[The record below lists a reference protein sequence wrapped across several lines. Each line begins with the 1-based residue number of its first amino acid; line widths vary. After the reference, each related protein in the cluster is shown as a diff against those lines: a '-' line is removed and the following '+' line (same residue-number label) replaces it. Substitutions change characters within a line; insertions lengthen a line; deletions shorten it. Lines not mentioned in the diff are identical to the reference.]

1 MTSTHRRAYV
11 DWARGIAV
19 LLMIEAH
26 TADAWT
32 RLSPTVRRTIPF
44 RDATVLGGFAAPLFL
59 WLAGL
64 AVVLAATRTAE
75 RTGSR
80 RAASD
85 MICRRGLEIF
95 ILGFLFRLQ
104 GFIITPGS
112 HPVTLFRVDI
122 LNVMGPAIA
131 VAGIVWGLART
142 AKARVCWYAAIASGF
157 AMATPIVRASQAVDA
172 LPIWLQWYARPAGEF
187 TIFTLFPWAGFVFA
201 GGAVGALIAA
211 AREASAERRLHAILG
226 ATGAALVALGFYT
239 AARPSIYASSSF
251 WTSSPTWFAIRVGI
265 LMIALTVIY
274 GCEAVFAALKGRAT
288 REKALGR
295 AESDV
300 AQGRARSDVAQGRA
314 ESDVAQGRARSDV
327 AQGRAESDVA
337 QGRAESDVA
346 QGFSPAIDPLA
357 RLGRSSLFI
366 YWIHVE
372 LVYGYASWMWRHRL
386 PLWGTAMAFV
396 LFCLLMYRAIGW
408 RDLVVGKWRN
418 RSRGTRPARHTATA

>member
-1 MTSTHRRAYV
+1 MTSSHRRAYV

-32 RLSPTVRRTIPF
+32 RLSPSVRRTIPF

-80 RAASD
+80 RAAVE

-95 ILGFLFRLQ
+95 ILGFLFRVQ

-122 LNVMGPAIA
+122 LNIMGPAIA

-142 AKARVCWYAAIASGF
+142 AAARVWWYTAIAAAIALV
-157 AMATPIVRASQAVDA
+157 TPVVRIAPAVGA
-172 LPIWLQWYARPAGEF
+172 LPLWLQWYLRPFGEF

-211 AREASAERRLHAILG
+211 VRGESAERRLHAILG
-226 ATGAALVALGFYT
+226 AIGVALVALGFYT
-239 AARPSIYASSSF
+239 AARPSMYAASSF
-251 WTSSPTWFAIRVGI
+251 WTSSPTWFAIRLGI

-274 GCEAVFAALKGRAT
+274 ACEAVFATRPRRAT
-288 REKALGR
+288 PA
-295 AESDV
+295 AV
-300 AQGRARSDVAQGRA
+300 AQSV
-314 ESDVAQGRARSDV
+314 
-327 AQGRAESDVA
+327 
-337 QGRAESDVA
+337 
-346 QGFSPAIDPLA
+346 SPAIDPLA
-357 RLGRSSLFI
+357 HLGRNSLFI

-372 LVYGYASWMWRHRL
+372 LVYGYASWGWRHRL
-386 PLWGTAMAFV
+386 PLWGSAIAYV
-396 LFCLLMYRAIGW
+396 LFCVLMYRAIGW
-408 RDLVVGKWRN
+408 RDRLVGKWRN
-418 RSRGTRPARHTATA
+418 RPRGTQPVGHTATA

>member
-1 MTSTHRRAYV
+1 MTSSHRRAYV

-26 TADAWT
+26 TVDAWT
-32 RLSPTVRRTIPF
+32 RLGPSVRRTIPF

-75 RTGSR
+75 RAGSR
-80 RAASD
+80 RAAVE

-122 LNVMGPAIA
+122 LNIMGPAIA
-131 VAGIVWGLART
+131 VAGIVWGLARNAT
-142 AKARVCWYAAIASGF
+142 ARVIWYAAIAAAF
-157 AMATPIVRASQAVDA
+157 AMVTPIVRAAHAVNA
-172 LPIWLQWYARPAGEF
+172 LPIWLQWYVRPFGEF

-201 GGAVGALIAA
+201 GGAVGALIAT
-211 AREASAERRLHAILG
+211 AREERAERRLHAILG
-226 ATGAALVALGFYT
+226 AIGVALVILGFYT
-239 AARPSIYASSSF
+239 AGRSSIYASSSF
-251 WTSSPTWFAIRVGI
+251 WTSSPTWFAIRLGI
-265 LMIALTVIY
+265 LMVALTAIY
-274 GCEAVFAALKGRAT
+274 ACEAGFAALKGRAT
-288 REKALGR
+288 QEEARGR
-295 AESDV
+295 AT
-300 AQGRARSDVAQGRA
+300 R
-314 ESDVAQGRARSDV
+314 
-327 AQGRAESDVA
+327 
-337 QGRAESDVA
+337 DVA

-386 PLWGTAMAFV
+386 PLWGTAVAFV
-396 LFCLLMYRAIGW
+396 LFCVLMYRAIGW
-408 RDLVVGKWRN
+408 RDLAVGRWRN
-418 RSRGTRPARHTATA
+418 RPRRTRHAAQTATA

>member
-32 RLSPTVRRTIPF
+32 RLSPTVRRTIAF

-64 AVVLAATRTAE
+64 AVVLAATRAAE

-80 RAASD
+80 RAASE

-122 LNVMGPAIA
+122 LNIMGPAIV
-131 VAGIVWGLART
+131 VAGLVWGLART
-142 AKARVCWYAAIASGF
+142 ATVRVVWYGAIALAF
-157 AMATPIVRASQAVDA
+157 TMLTPIVRAAHAVDT

-211 AREASAERRLHAILG
+211 AREERAERRLHAILG
-226 ATGAALVALGFYT
+226 TVGVALVTLGFY
-239 AARPSIYASSSF
+239 AAGRPSIYTSSSF
-251 WTSSPTWFAIRVGI
+251 WTSSPTWFAIRLGI
-265 LMIALTVIY
+265 LMMALTVIY
-274 GCEAVFAALKGRAT
+274 GCEAVFAGLKGRAT
-288 REKALGR
+288 PERALGR
-295 AESDV
+295 ATPAAV
-300 AQGRARSDVAQGRA
+300 VQGSARA
-314 ESDVAQGRARSDV
+314 
-327 AQGRAESDVA
+327 
-337 QGRAESDVA
+337 DVA

-357 RLGRSSLFI
+357 TLGRSSLFI

-386 PLWGTAMAFV
+386 PLWGTAIAFV
-396 LFCLLMYRAIGW
+396 LFCVLMYRAIGW
-408 RDLVVGKWRN
+408 RDQAVSRWRN
-418 RSRGTRPARHTATA
+418 RSRGARPATQAATA